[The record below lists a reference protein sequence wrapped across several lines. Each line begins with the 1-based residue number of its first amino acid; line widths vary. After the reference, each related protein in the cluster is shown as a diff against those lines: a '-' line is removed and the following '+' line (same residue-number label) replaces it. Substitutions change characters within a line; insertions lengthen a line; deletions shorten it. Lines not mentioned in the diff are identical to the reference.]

1 MKISNAHPDKKISPP
16 TLFIFPTKMKKKK
29 NQKNKTKEHHLHI
42 IKQGSRNKVPQN
54 AEKKQNL
61 MKEMK
66 RRNKNETLW
75 VLSL

>member
-1 MKISNAHPDKKISPP
+1 
-16 TLFIFPTKMKKKK
+16 MKKKK
-29 NQKNKTKEHHLHI
+29 NQKKKTKEHHLHI

-54 AEKKQNL
+54 AEKKQNFI
-61 MKEMK
+61 KEMK